1 LTAAAALLSALTGLI
16 IAFDQLG
23 LGRDDDTAATT
34 TAGTPTGETARSE
47 PVTTAPLPAAGA
59 AAYRASLPDGATA
72 TIGELVYEILETRVE
87 RANPGELALDLL
99 VRMRN
104 NQDYD
109 ANFWDATFRLLVD
122 GVPRAPNSG
131 LNEVV
136 AGRSADEGTVSFV
149 VPESAAD
156 LVLLVGA
163 DDPVRLRI
171 AIVEE

>member
-1 LTAAAALLSALTGLI
+1 
-16 IAFDQLG
+16 
-23 LGRDDDTAATT
+23 
-34 TAGTPTGETARSE
+34 
-47 PVTTAPLPAAGA
+47 
-59 AAYRASLPDGATA
+59 
-72 TIGELVYEILETRVE
+72 
-87 RANPGELALDLL
+87 

-171 AIVEE
+171 AIAEE